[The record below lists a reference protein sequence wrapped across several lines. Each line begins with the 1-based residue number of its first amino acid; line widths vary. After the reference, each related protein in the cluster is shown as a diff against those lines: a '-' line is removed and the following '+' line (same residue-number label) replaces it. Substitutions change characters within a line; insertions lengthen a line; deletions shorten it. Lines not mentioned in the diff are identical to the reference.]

1 MLFSWNFWSVLLFC
15 HVAADYDEG
24 DEDEYEN
31 EDEHANHVIGKN
43 TFVIICQRSE

>member
-1 MLFSWNFWSVLLFC
+1 MEFLICLTVLP

-31 EDEHANHVIGKN
+31 EDEHANHVIGKDA
-43 TFVIICQRSE
+43 FVMII